1 MTEQLI
7 LSALVDNH
15 YGVLQRV
22 AGLFSRRGFN
32 ITSLTVCETEDPNF
46 SRMTIVSQSDPETF
60 RQIEKQLFKLEDVR
74 KVVCLNSGNS
84 ISSELVLIKVS
95 ALNKDRPAVLETV
108 DKYGAKVKDIGHTTM
123 TLELTG
129 ITSRIDEFISR
140 MESFGILEMARTG
153 FTALERGDACIKDET
168 L

>member
-32 ITSLTVCETEDPNF
+32 ITSLTVCETEDSRF
-46 SRMTIVSQSDPETF
+46 SRMTIVSQSEPETF
-60 RQIEKQLFKLEDVR
+60 PQIEKQLYKLEDVR
-74 KVVCLNSGNS
+74 KVVRLDNKNAL
-84 ISSELVLIKVS
+84 SSELVLLKVS
-95 ALNKDRPAVLETV
+95 ALNKDRPAVLEMV
-108 DKYGAKVKDIGHTTM
+108 GKYGAKVKDIGHTTM

-129 ITSRIDEFISR
+129 ITSRIDKFIAR
-140 MESFGILEMARTG
+140 MEGFGILEMARTG

-168 L
+168 I

>member
-32 ITSLTVCETEDPNF
+32 ITSLTVCETEDPRY
-46 SRMTIVSQSDPETF
+46 SRMTIVSQSEPETF
-60 RQIEKQLFKLEDVR
+60 RQIEKQLLKLEDVC
-74 KVVCLNSGNS
+74 KVVRLDGENS
-84 ISSELVLIKVS
+84 ISSELVLIKVA
-95 ALNKDRPAVLETV
+95 ALNKDRPAVLEMV
-108 DKYGAKVKDIGHTTM
+108 SKYGAKVKDIGHTTM

-129 ITSRIDEFISR
+129 ITSRIDKFIAR
-140 MESFGILEMARTG
+140 MEGFGMIEMARTG
-153 FTALERGDACIKDET
+153 FTALGRGDACIKDEMI
-168 L
+168 

>member
-1 MTEQLI
+1 MTRQLI

-32 ITSLTVCETEDPNF
+32 ITSLTVCETEDPRF

-60 RQIEKQLFKLEDVR
+60 RQIEKQLLKLEDVR
-74 KVVCLNSGNS
+74 KVVQLNEENS
-84 ISSELVLIKVS
+84 LSSELVLVKVS
-95 ALNKDRPAVLETV
+95 AQNKDRPAVLEV
-108 DKYGAKVKDIGHTTM
+108 VGKYGAKVKDIGHTTM

-129 ITSRIDEFISR
+129 ITSRVDKFISR
-140 MESFGILEMARTG
+140 MEQFGILEMARTG
-153 FTALERGDACIKDET
+153 FTALERGDTCIRDESI
-168 L
+168 

>member
-32 ITSLTVCETEDPNF
+32 ITSLTVCETEDSRY
-46 SRMTIVSQSDPETF
+46 SRMTIVSQSEPETF
-60 RQIEKQLFKLEDVR
+60 RQIEKQLLKIEDVR
-74 KVVCLNSGNS
+74 KVVRLDNQNSV
-84 ISSELVLIKVS
+84 SSELVLIKVS
-95 ALNKDRPAVLETV
+95 ALNKDRPAVLEMV
-108 DKYGAKVKDIGHTTM
+108 GKYGAKVKDIGHTTM

-129 ITSRIDEFISR
+129 ITSRIDKFIAR
-140 MESFGILEMARTG
+140 MEGFGILEMARTG
-153 FTALERGDACIKDET
+153 FTALERGDTCIKDET
-168 L
+168 V